1 MTPVREAV
9 LLPLVFLTVALLGGL
24 ELRGGTDPL
33 TSAAVVAWIPP
44 SLFSLVLAVL
54 LLGAFIRSGTLSPE
68 RLMHGTRSGLEN
80 ANGLVVLASL
90 FAASAQLLQMLM
102 PREGLPLL
110 IGGTLLLVLLVN
122 TLAAAP
128 NRISLLRSL
137 AVMTGAAFLIKFVV
151 LAALSNPEGG
161 TTKRILLAIF
171 DAATLGTITQAPQ
184 SPASGYLAF
193 FLTLAFVIAVATL
206 PSSPRVLT
214 REITVIEPPDL

>member
-161 TTKRILLAIF
+161 TTKRLLLAIF

-214 REITVIEPPDL
+214 REITVIEPDL